1 MSDMINMKRISDW
14 YVLLTNLNGVPV
26 DITDSIEQLSIYESI
41 YNNCMFGNLAIHD
54 DSGIIET
61 LALVGSGEETITV
74 FLETPND
81 SGMSTTTLEKEFV
94 INSLSNV
101 KRKMTGSGETSFN
114 LGFVSPFLVK
124 NNTTR
129 ISRSFNAMTS
139 SEIVDY
145 VSLDIMEFGMD
156 PNFVF
161 TTLMTNTETKHTKNI
176 VVPNWKPFDL
186 FNFLS
191 KNSTSIDGKSDYVFF
206 ENNEGFHFTTIEDL
220 KQKDITRMVTV
231 SGKAGDPYESEPTN
245 TGNNAEEWEELERFN
260 ISKNTAKG
268 MYGGRIIAHNILTK
282 SVEQYDI
289 AGEPLDSILGDV
301 GFADVFKKEQIP
313 ESHIGYMS
321 SNYLYDIHDKE
332 DRSHYPLY
340 DMKISELR
348 SNVVKFTIPGD
359 TNIFAG
365 DVIEILL
372 PSTTGESEEMD
383 MYMSGNFLIT
393 AIHHKIN
400 NAGYEMTIECYKD
413 GFDFDIDTSM
423 MELG

>member
-220 KQKDITRMVTV
+220 KQKDI
-231 SGKAGDPYESEPTN
+231 SWGS
-245 TGNNAEEWEELERFN
+245 
-260 ISKNTAKG
+260 
-268 MYGGRIIAHNILTK
+268 
-282 SVEQYDI
+282 
-289 AGEPLDSILGDV
+289 
-301 GFADVFKKEQIP
+301 
-313 ESHIGYMS
+313 SH
-321 SNYLYDIHDKE
+321 
-332 DRSHYPLY
+332 
-340 DMKISELR
+340 LR
-348 SNVVKFTIPGD
+348 LKT
-359 TNIFAG
+359 
-365 DVIEILL
+365 
-372 PSTTGESEEMD
+372 
-383 MYMSGNFLIT
+383 
-393 AIHHKIN
+393 
-400 NAGYEMTIECYKD
+400 
-413 GFDFDIDTSM
+413 
-423 MELG
+423 

>member
-1 MSDMINMKRISDW
+1 MN
-14 YVLLTNLNGVPV
+14 
-26 DITDSIEQLSIYESI
+26 
-41 YNNCMFGNLAIHD
+41 
-54 DSGIIET
+54 
-61 LALVGSGEETITV
+61 
-74 FLETPND
+74 
-81 SGMSTTTLEKEFV
+81 TTTLEKDFV

-101 KRKMTGSGETSFN
+101 KRKLTGGGEMSFT

-124 NNTTR
+124 NNTTK

-145 VSLDIMEFGMD
+145 VSLDIMEFGID
-156 PNFVF
+156 ASLDF

-191 KNSTSIDGKSDYVFF
+191 KNSISIDGKSDYVFF
-206 ENNEGFHFTTIEDL
+206 ENNAGFHFTTIDDL
-220 KQKDITRMVTV
+220 KQKDITRLITV
-231 SGKAGDPYESEPTN
+231 SSKSGDAYADAGALPQR
-245 TGNNAEEWEELERFN
+245 GNNAEEWEELERFN
-260 ISKNTAKG
+260 ISKNTSKG
-268 MYGGRIIAHNILTK
+268 MYGGRMIAHNILTK

-289 AGEPLDSILGDV
+289 AGELLDSVLGDV

-348 SNVVKFTIPGD
+348 SNVVKLTVPGD
-359 TNIFAG
+359 TNMFAG
-365 DVIEILL
+365 DVIEVLL
-372 PSTTGESEEMD
+372 PSTTDEAQEMD
-383 MYMSGNFLIT
+383 KYMSGNFLIT
-393 AIHHKIN
+393 AIHHKLN
-400 NAGYEMTIECYKD
+400 NAGYEMTIECSKD

-423 MELG
+423 MEVE

>member
-26 DITDSIEQLSIYESI
+26 DITNNIEQLSIYESI

-156 PNFVF
+156 PNFIF

-191 KNSTSIDGKSDYVFF
+191 KNSISIDGKSDYVFF

-340 DMKISELR
+340 DMKISEL
-348 SNVVKFTIPGD
+348 
-359 TNIFAG
+359 
-365 DVIEILL
+365 EIWL
-372 PSTTGESEEMD
+372 PFET
-383 MYMSGNFLIT
+383 
-393 AIHHKIN
+393 
-400 NAGYEMTIECYKD
+400 
-413 GFDFDIDTSM
+413 
-423 MELG
+423 